1 MILHLFNNKIY
12 MAEAIILKIRKSYF
26 DLFSVKQPTE
36 IIISNVVIGVQC
48 ILALGVIL
56 YHII

>member
-1 MILHLFNNKIY
+1 
-12 MAEAIILKIRKSYF
+12 MAEALILKIRKSYL
-26 DLFSVKQPTE
+26 DLFSINQPLE
-36 IIISNVVIGVQC
+36 NIISNVVIGVQC